1 MNKWEIVDELSRTNT
16 VEKIIYKLLPA
27 SKNRFDCPDDLV
39 QDIYVLLLEKDDKL
53 IIDLYNKGELG
64 FYLLKIARNQLLSAN
79 SPYSTKYIKLGAQS
93 DDLTQAAN
101 TIFEED
107 RRRVC

>member
-1 MNKWEIVDELSRTNT
+1 MTKVEIIDELSKDST

-27 SKNRFDCPDDLV
+27 SKNRFDCPEDLV

-64 FYLLKIARNQLLSAN
+64 FYLLRIAKNQLLSAN
-79 SPYSTKYIKLGAQS
+79 SPYFYKYIKFRAQS
-93 DDLTQAAN
+93 DDISEAAH
-101 TIFEED
+101 IVEED
-107 RRRVC
+107 TRRVC

>member
-1 MNKWEIVDELSRTNT
+1 MTKWEIVDELSRTNT

-27 SKNRFDCPDDLV
+27 SKNMFDCPDDLV

-64 FYLLKIARNQLLSAN
+64 FYLLKVARNQLLSAN
-79 SPYSTKYIKLGAQS
+79 SPYYTKYIKFGANC
-93 DDLTQAAN
+93 DELEKAAHIP
-101 TIFEED
+101 TED
-107 RRRVC
+107 

>member
-1 MNKWEIVDELSRTNT
+1 MTKYEIIDELSKDST

-27 SKNRFDCPDDLV
+27 SKNRFDCPEDLV

-64 FYLLKIARNQLLSAN
+64 FYLLRIAKNQLLSAN
-79 SPYSTKYIKLGAQS
+79 SPYFYKYIKFRAQS
-93 DDLTQAAN
+93 DDISEAAH
-101 TIFEED
+101 IVEED
-107 RRRVC
+107 TRRVC